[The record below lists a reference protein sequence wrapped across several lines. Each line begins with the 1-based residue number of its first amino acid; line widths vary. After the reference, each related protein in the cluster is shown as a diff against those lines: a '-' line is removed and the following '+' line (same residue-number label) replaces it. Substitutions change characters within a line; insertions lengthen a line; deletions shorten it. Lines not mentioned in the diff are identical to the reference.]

1 MAENIDQEGGN
12 NMVKRLYRS
21 SLDNQLGGVCGG
33 VADYLELDPSLVRI
47 GAILLLFVGGTGF
60 LAYLVAWLVI
70 PLDTN
75 KKY

>member
-1 MAENIDQEGGN
+1 MS
-12 NMVKRLYRS
+12 KRLYRS
-21 SLDNQLGGVCGG
+21 SLDKQLGGVCGG
-33 VADYLELDPSLVRI
+33 IADYFDLDPSLVRI

-70 PLDTN
+70 PLDTD

>member
-1 MAENIDQEGGN
+1 MS
-12 NMVKRLYRS
+12 KRLYRS
-21 SLDNQLGGVCGG
+21 SSDKQLGGVCGG
-33 VADYLELDPSLVRI
+33 IADFFDLDPSLVRI

-70 PLDTN
+70 PLDTD